1 MARDHT
7 KLTVFTTAHELAVR
21 VYTLTIGMSAAET
34 FGLRMQLRR
43 AAVSVPTNIVE
54 GCARSSRREYLRFLD
69 IAGGS
74 ASEARYLVQLAQEL
88 GLLPAPAAESCR
100 ADYDSLVRQLQKL
113 RSAVE
118 LRALTTASE
127 SKPHAHADAQR

>member
-7 KLTVFTTAHELAVR
+7 KLTVFTTAHELALR
-21 VYTLTIGMSAAET
+21 VYSVTSSMTAAET

-69 IAGGS
+69 IAGAS

-88 GLLPAPAAESCR
+88 GLLPESAGESCR
-100 ADYDSLVRQLQKL
+100 ASYDGLIRQLQKL

-118 LRALTTASE
+118 RQVLSTT
-127 SKPHAHADAQR
+127 PGG